1 MPAPLRNRHRLPP
14 LARCRISPKRHL
26 QDRRQLL
33 LSFHRQHQPLCHL
46 LCPALPSWFP
56 LRAINILRNL
66 PPPSL
71 AQLRIPLRQRLLL
84 FQQRFKLRRNPRLPL
99 LQIRLH
105 RKLNPLA
112 QPHTGSPLH
121 LLVHQHKVATPRTIR
136 KQRSPKHLATH
147 LHLHPQ
153 PNHLLPHRRHVK
165 RHPRHR
171 PTQSSLQTFQH
182 RPKSF
187 RRHAILPRKIYTD
200 LIASDSNPTLFLSAG
215 EASGDH
221 YGAQLLAELRFRQ
234 PHLTAFGLGGKEME
248 AAGQDRIVRAEDV
261 AHMGITEVIR
271 HMPRI
276 YGEYRRLVASI
287 KKRRPDLAILID
299 FPDVNLRLARE
310 LKKRNIPV
318 LYFVSPQLWAWKRK
332 RLRWVQQR
340 VTRMMVIFPFEAP
353 FYRNRHVEADFTGHP
368 LAYLPTPTITRE
380 AYAATHNLDP
390 TKHWIA
396 LLPGSRWK
404 EVEANL
410 PAMLEAAALLGP
422 DYDFLIP
429 VASTLDQQTFSN
441 VVFQKLL
448 PRMPWPK
455 SSITLVPDARE
466 ALHHA
471 RASIVASGTATVQ
484 AAVIGNPFVVVY
496 KVSPLTFAA
505 AKHLIRYP
513 AEIPAQQDVHG
524 NLPIAMVNLIAG
536 RRIVP
541 ELIQQQFTA
550 ANVAAALKPL
560 LADTPQRTQMLADLA
575 DLRHRLTPTS
585 ASTPIQQVAD
595 AAEALLRQST
605 VRIPIPSV

>member
-1 MPAPLRNRHRLPP
+1 MPP
-14 LARCRISPKRHL
+14 LL
-26 QDRRQLL
+26 
-33 LSFHRQHQPLCHL
+33 PLC
-46 LCPALPSWFP
+46 
-56 LRAINILRNL
+56 AINIFRDL
-66 PPPSL
+66 PPQSL
-71 AQLRIPLRQRLLL
+71 AQLCIPFRQRLLV
-84 FQQRFKLRRNPRLPL
+84 FQQRFKLDRNPRLPL
-99 LQIRLH
+99 LQIRRY
-105 RKLNPLA
+105 RKLNHLS
-112 QPHTGSPLH
+112 QPHTGSLLH
-121 LLVHQHKVATPRTIR
+121 LLVHQHKVAAPHTIH
-136 KQRSPKHLATH
+136 KKRSAKHLAAH
-147 LHLHPQ
+147 LHLHTQ
-153 PNHLLPHRRHVK
+153 PNHRLPRRRHIE

-171 PTQSSLQTFQH
+171 PTQPSLQTFQH

-200 LIASDSNPTLFLSAG
+200 LIASDSNPTIFLSAG

-221 YGAQLLAELRFRQ
+221 YGAQLITELRSRL
-234 PHLTAFGLGGKEME
+234 PYLIPFGLGGKEME

-287 KKRRPDLAILID
+287 KKRRPDIAILID

-310 LKKRNIPV
+310 LKKLNIPV

-340 VTRMMVIFPFEAP
+340 ITRMMVIFPFEAP
-353 FYRNRHVEADFTGHP
+353 FYRNRHVAAEFVGHP
-368 LAYLPTPTITRE
+368 LAYLPTPSISRE
-380 AYAATHNLDP
+380 QFAVTYMSANREDP
-390 TKHWIA
+390 PSSSHLQRHWIA

-410 PAMLEAAALLGP
+410 PIMLEAAALLGP

-429 VASTLDQQTFSN
+429 VASTLDKQAFSN
-441 VVFQKLL
+441 FVFQKLL
-448 PRMPWPK
+448 PRMQWLQ

-505 AKHLIRYP
+505 AKRLIRYP
-513 AEIPAQQDVHG
+513 AEIPAQQDAHG

-541 ELIQQQFTA
+541 ELIQHQFTA

-560 LADTPQRTQMLADLA
+560 LADTPERAQMLTDLA

-585 ASTPIQQVAD
+585 TSTPIQQVAD
-595 AAEALLRQST
+595 AVEAILRQHSG
-605 VRIPIPSV
+605 RIPIPSV